1 MAGAGLSIAGG
12 VQHGKAGK
20 NEGRLFSP
28 HDPQRQDDRD
38 PGAQR
43 LIIILDGYKTNS
55 PDKGA
60 QYVGDYKA
68 IRSWVVPRY
77 RKEQSEL
84 QPGRPASPGAP
95 YSPNTFNDKLADL
108 ALEEKL

>member
-1 MAGAGLSIAGG
+1 M
-12 VQHGKAGK
+12 VQQADTVFLTGSELA
-20 NEGRLFSP
+20 RL
-28 HDPQRQDDRD
+28 QREFGD

-60 QYVGDYKA
+60 QYVDDYKA

-84 QPGRPASPGAP
+84 QPGRRASPGAP
-95 YSPNTFNDKLADL
+95 YLPNTFNDKLADL